1 MSKNLEYKL
10 PLSHVIA
17 DYKVKLDNAVKHP
30 KITEGDKK
38 LINNKLRLFNI
49 G

>member
-30 KITEGDKK
+30 KITESDKK
-38 LINNKLRLFNI
+38 LIRNKLRLFNI